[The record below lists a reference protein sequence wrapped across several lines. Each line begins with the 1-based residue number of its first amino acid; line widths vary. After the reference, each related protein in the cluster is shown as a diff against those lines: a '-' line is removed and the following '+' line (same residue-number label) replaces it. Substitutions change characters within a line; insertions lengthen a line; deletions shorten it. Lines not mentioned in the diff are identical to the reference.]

1 MFLVTIYAN
10 ALVAWRQYIK
20 EAAQVR
26 VMLLPT
32 SRSRTRRAARW
43 VGDERE
49 MKEGEKLGISKL
61 YSLI

>member
-26 VMLLPT
+26 VT
-32 SRSRTRRAARW
+32 ANFEVKDKKGSA
-43 VGDERE
+43 VG
-49 MKEGEKLGISKL
+49 GG
-61 YSLI
+61 